1 MKLKKE
7 DQHMNVL
14 VLLRRKNKIIMGG
27 RGRERP
33 GKERGGGRKKG
44 QDQMG
49 GDSKKY

>member
-14 VLLRRKNKIIMGG
+14 VLLRRKNNILLGG
-27 RGRERP
+27 RGRETP
-33 GKERGGGRKKG
+33 GRERGGGRKMG